1 MIRVSILSVSLG
13 SLVVGSCAFCVYGI
27 HYEYQ
32 PNEREIKM
40 ATTLN
45 TKTLYVGEEQ
55 GEVLCIKCAGVT
67 LKSAISNAKANQFIF
82 GGMNGERFFV
92 YENDIEGIE
101 DCEYGC

>member
-1 MIRVSILSVSLG
+1 MRWVSIGSVGLG
-13 SLVVGSCAFCVYGI
+13 SLGAGSCVSPTSVYSGN
-27 HYEYQ
+27 HK

-67 LKSAISNAKANQFIF
+67 LKSAISNAKASQFIF

-92 YENDIEGIE
+92 YENDIEGID

>member
-1 MIRVSILSVSLG
+1 MVYSMSIRQTKGKI
-13 SLVVGSCAFCVYGI
+13 
-27 HYEYQ
+27 
-32 PNEREIKM
+32 M

-67 LKSAISNAKANQFIF
+67 LKSAIRNGKANQFIF

-92 YENDIEGIE
+92 YENDIEGID